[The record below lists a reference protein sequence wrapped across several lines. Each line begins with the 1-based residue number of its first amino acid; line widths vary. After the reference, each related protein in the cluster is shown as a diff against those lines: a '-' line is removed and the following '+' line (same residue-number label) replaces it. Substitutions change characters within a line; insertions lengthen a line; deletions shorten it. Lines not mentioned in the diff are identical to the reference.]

1 MRTKSE
7 DVQKAVE
14 EGLGSIGRL
23 RILRALASGSINRVV
38 SQTKY
43 SLERKTGLKP
53 ITVRKHLKI
62 LIGTGWVKELD
73 YNPRV
78 YTLNPDNPRAK
89 VLVDFFKSVGYI

>member
-1 MRTKSE
+1 VKTKEE
-7 DVQKAVE
+7 DVQKVVE
-14 EGLGSIGRL
+14 KGLGSIGRL
-23 RILRALASGSINRVV
+23 RILRVLASGKVV

-53 ITVRKHLKI
+53 IAVRKHLKI
-62 LIGTGWVKELD
+62 LMETGWVKEHD

-78 YTLNPDNPRAK
+78 YTLNPDNPKTK